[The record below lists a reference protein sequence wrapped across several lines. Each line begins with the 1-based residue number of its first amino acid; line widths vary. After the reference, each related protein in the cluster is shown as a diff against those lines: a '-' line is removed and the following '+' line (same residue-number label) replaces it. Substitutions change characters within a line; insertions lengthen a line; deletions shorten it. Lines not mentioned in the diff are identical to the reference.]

1 MDYKLDTSAPSN
13 NYIDALLEERN
24 NQSMMSDEET
34 ISLIENN
41 EDDDFYPSR
50 ELTCDYDEEEES
62 DSEEEEVLEVTCV
75 TPELMRRCV
84 VNFDFFNEL
93 PFDIK
98 WQLMDDLADVIATS
112 SSPKQ
117 YYTDTAFKILLE
129 RLDVDEVPSTNWIGA
144 LLIMFYSRKRI
155 NINHS
160 YIEAIYERV
169 SEWESISPFL
179 VSLIQAIEESH

>member
-50 ELTCDYDEEEES
+50 ELTCDYD
-62 DSEEEEVLEVTCV
+62 EEEVLEVTCV